1 MCPHA
6 RDRSGREQGRPAS
19 RTLGLRPPRRARA
32 RWLARDAHCTKGF
45 AIGSRP
51 SAGATSVT
59 HVPRHTVRPSGR
71 RSSVTTPAS
80 AGSRSDSTVSSSTRL
95 RISSYPWRA
104 RAAAWRLGARVGA
117 SQPRSC
123 MVHARG
129 ADDVQ
134 IGRSAA
140 AQRCTRRNHCPPK
153 PAPPSLRARPALG
166 RAHGVVLPARRPPR
180 PRARAPAR
188 RRPHLQHPRDLA
200 PALQLDHDGLVHEF
214 RQVQRG
220 LLAARHRSWQRRARG
235 RRAHAHGVARPRP
248 APRTPRQKKG
258 RKTTARPRT
267 RRARV
272 LAGG

>member
-1 MCPHA
+1 MCREHSSTALRWATIPCRSQNWERTSKRIVGRTRTWFDLRWRGAARGAGWGGLGRRRRVRHAGGEGGVGGAMCPHA

-104 RAAAWRLGARVGA
+104 RAAAWRWGARVGA

-140 AQRCTRRNHCPPK
+140 AQRCARRKRCPPQTG
-153 PAPPSLRARPALG
+153 AAVAARA
-166 RAHGVVLPARRPPR
+166 PR
-180 PRARAPAR
+180 PRARAQ
-188 RRPHLQHPRDLA
+188 RRPPSQAPSAAPCARARAAA
-200 PALQLDHDGLVHEF
+200 PAP
-214 RQVQRG
+214 
-220 LLAARHRSWQRRARG
+220 S
-235 RRAHAHGVARPRP
+235 
-248 APRTPRQKKG
+248 APP
-258 RKTTARPRT
+258 
-267 RRARV
+267 
-272 LAGG
+272 